1 MFALCRSAAFY
12 CLEFRAPLFFN
23 LRDKTCNISTISK
36 MNARRIKV
44 KKRGGNKR
52 TGKKKEADGY
62 CKLNWLREGSDFHC
76 DEPE

>member
-12 CLEFRAPLFFN
+12 CLEFRTPLFFN

-36 MNARRIKV
+36 MNAWRIKV
-44 KKRGGNKR
+44 KKEGWEKKEQG
-52 TGKKKEADGY
+52 KKEADGY